1 MDGTAEKC
9 GAFLM
14 QKVGEIVLST
24 EQINKLIGVE
34 ESFHASYKLM
44 EMLKDEHERNVL
56 FEQFLQLETDFSYDW
71 FLYYYQSEHSDRKGK
86 GQDFTPDAVA
96 EITNKILGQGN
107 SSLDICAG
115 VGGLTIKRYADNP
128 CQEFICEEF
137 SDRAI
142 PFLLFNLSIR
152 NVKGIVRHG
161 DSLSREFK
169 AIYRLKQGEKF
180 SIIEKI
186 EDVENIKAETIIMNP
201 PYSLKW
207 EHKDEYLHQTRFKEF
222 EKLAPKSKADY
233 AFLLT
238 GLDQLA
244 DDGKMAIILPHG
256 VLFRS
261 GAEGTIRQRLTELNY
276 IESIIGLPAKVFYNT
291 DIPTVIITLKKNKEN
306 KDILF
311 IDASEEF
318 KNVSPKN
325 VLEEKHIDKIL
336 ATYQGRKE
344 IDRFSKRVSEEEIK
358 ENDYNLNIPRY
369 IDKFIEEYVPPLKDI
384 LEDMKKLDNEIKENT
399 ISFAKMVRQLTSSDK
414 EGRKELEDFANYL
427 DKKGRQMSIYD
438 YL

>member
-1 MDGTAEKC
+1 MGWSS
-9 GAFLM
+9 M
-14 QKVGEIVLST
+14 LST
-24 EQINKLIGVE
+24 EQINRLLDVE

-128 CQEFICEEF
+128 NQEFYCEEF

-142 PFLLFNLSIR
+142 PFLLFNLAIR
-152 NVKGIVRHG
+152 NIKGIVRHG
-161 DSLSREFK
+161 DSLTREFK
-169 AIYRLKQGEKF
+169 AIYKLKQGGKF
-180 SIIEKI
+180 STIEKI
-186 EDVENIKAETIIMNP
+186 EDIEDIKAETIIMNP
-201 PYSLKW
+201 PYSLAW
-207 EHKDEYLHQTRFKEF
+207 EHKVNYLSQDRFREF

-238 GLDQLA
+238 GLHQLS
-244 DDGKMAIILPHG
+244 DNGKMAIILPHG

-261 GAEGTIRQRLTELNY
+261 GAEGTIRQKLIELNY
-276 IESIIGLPAKVFYNT
+276 IEAIIGLPPKVFYNT

-306 KDILF
+306 QDILF

-318 KNVSPKN
+318 KNVPPKN

-336 ATYQGRKE
+336 ETYQDNKE
-344 IDRFSKRVSEEEIK
+344 IERFSKLINKDEIIK
-358 ENDYNLNIPRY
+358 NDYNLNIPRY

-384 LEDMKKLDNEIKENT
+384 LEDMKKLDGEIKEHT
-399 ISFAKMVRQLTSSDK
+399 KSFAKMIRQLTSNDK
-414 EGRKELEDFANYL
+414 EGQKELEDFASYL
-427 DKKGRQMSIYD
+427 EKKGRQMSIYD